1 MPALRTKQVS
11 TAAELRDWQAAWHS
25 GDATPDVF
33 RPALLDDPSVLIL
46 AVDDGE
52 HLAGG
57 VVLHRTSE
65 VVGLS
70 NVFTLDSSN
79 APAVCHQRS
88 PPLPTTSP
96 PILSWVTSARTI
108 SH

>member
-1 MPALRTKQVS
+1 M
-11 TAAELRDWQAAWHS
+11 
-25 GDATPDVF
+25 
-33 RPALLDDPSVLIL
+33 LIL

-79 APAVCHQRS
+79 APAVWSSAITTAANHF
-88 PPLPTTSP
+88 PAHPLVGYEREDDLALAFASGFVALGPLRVWLHRP
-96 PILSWVTSARTI
+96 
-108 SH
+108 